1 MGRFP
6 ETYNDPKFIIQR
18 KQLGKK
24 YMQIDISMTVI
35 SLRKSLDLAAD
46 SFFVLVR
53 TYQLQSKTYLILE
66 NFPHTN
72 YCGTFTEFLLIRNL

>member
-24 YMQIDISMTVI
+24 YIQIDISMTVI

-53 TYQLQSKTYLILE
+53 TYQLQSKTYLIHRIPTYHE
-66 NFPHTN
+66 S
-72 YCGTFTEFLLIRNL
+72 LIEQWTVR